1 MDEFGLLQRAAG
13 ARVWL
18 GRRRPWQGLLWPASS
33 GHGRPDGGAVELQE
47 RLCGEGGVG
56 ACRLR
61 VGKGQNERG
70 ATAVGHGDSVRARA
84 KRALWARLDYA
95 R

>member
-1 MDEFGLLQRAAG
+1 M
-13 ARVWL
+13 
-18 GRRRPWQGLLWPASS
+18 WPAAS
-33 GHGRPDGGAVELQE
+33 GHGRPDGGAVELQG

-70 ATAVGHGDSVRARA
+70 ATAVGRGDSVRARA
-84 KRALWARLDYA
+84 KRALWARPAHA
-95 R
+95 RELFGKMPTLARRLGWGWGLTSLG